1 MVNSKRG
8 LISYTVCEIDIM
20 AYRGW
25 KNHFCLLCC
34 LFWL

>member
-20 AYRGW
+20 AYRG
-25 KNHFCLLCC
+25 
-34 LFWL
+34 